1 MGFSY
6 PSHWI
11 WLSQENR
18 KTLPHYE
25 RALKWKKDYGVG
37 SRYIPPFLFFF
48 GSATRPLGFWALSSY
63 RGAQDNTV
71 PACTFQLKQ
80 DPIIR
85 RHAGGY
91 EGQIISPRVGIQWR
105 ADDLLFDFETC
116 PNYQKL
122 P

>member
-48 GSATRPLGFWALSSY
+48 GSATRPPGFWALSSY
-63 RGAQDNTV
+63 RGAQDKKV

-91 EGQIISPRVGIQWR
+91 EGQIISPSSISTFSF
-105 ADDLLFDFETC
+105 AE
-116 PNYQKL
+116 
-122 P
+122 